1 MHHRPAIH
9 LLIPLLLAVALS
21 ACDRLSERWPRA
33 VGGPGDLVECGHD
46 ADSVSSP
53 VIDAIRDVPEFHDCQ
68 RFIVHEGSARLY
80 DSLHAIYAASYLDT
94 LTAMLGRPLTEPP
107 ESTSQGREPKTIRT
121 RTGTVV
127 ITDRL
132 VVDHRVATVAVILS
146 GGRYGALGMEP
157 GLNCLYIGRYIEGD
171 TLPEQWFARM
181 EPQGNVTSA
190 SCDKSSVREL
200 GRGKDLQVTAE
211 TVDGFTADAD
221 YPAVARWDWDD
232 VNHQQYIGIK
242 CGAAWCEIGDTSFV
256 ASPHLDVD
264 PRAPREVRRVRSIKG
279 WYDQQF
285 LAKEGRPGR
294 LVPSRILGTI
304 IAEPDVGSKTDADF
318 AADYVTV
325 ARVILESNDPADA
338 AALASYR
345 TKFNFRGKAPDDPE
359 AVLMIKSLPDTLWRA
374 RIHGPPSSPGPL
386 FRRVRYRPAPT
397 TFLDQGYRVPAV
409 ARWRWMLTDEGTW
422 TRCPEG
428 CCEMSSY

>member
-1 MHHRPAIH
+1 MHYRPAIR
-9 LLIPLLLAVALS
+9 LLIPLLLVGALS

-46 ADSVSSP
+46 ADHVSSP

-68 RFIVHEGSARLY
+68 RFIVHERSARRY

-94 LTAMLGRPLTEPP
+94 LTTVLGPLLIEPQ
-107 ESTSQGREPKTIRT
+107 ESVSQRREPKVI
-121 RTGTVV
+121 RTGTGTLV

-132 VVDHRVATVAVILS
+132 VVDHRAATVAVILS
-146 GGRYGALGMEP
+146 GGPYAALGIEP
-157 GLNCLYIGRYIEGD
+157 GLNCLYVGRYVEVASR
-171 TLPEQWFARM
+171 PEQWFARM

-190 SCDKSSVREL
+190 SCDKSSVREF
-200 GRGKDLQVTAE
+200 GRGKDLQVNAETAE
-211 TVDGFTADAD
+211 GFTQDTD

-232 VNHQQYIGIK
+232 VNHQQYIGLK
-242 CGAAWCEIGDTSFV
+242 CGAAWCEVGDTSFV
-256 ASPHLDVD
+256 PSPHLDVD
-264 PRAPREVRRVRSIKG
+264 RAARPQARRVRSIKG

-285 LAKEGRPGR
+285 LATADRAGR

-304 IAEPDVGSKTDADF
+304 IAEPDVGSKTADDF

-325 ARVILESNDPADA
+325 ARVILESSDPTDA
-338 AALASYR
+338 AALANYR
-345 TKFNFRGKAPDDPE
+345 RKFNFRGRADDDPE

-374 RIHGPPSSPGPL
+374 RIRGPPSAPAPL
-386 FRRVRYRPAPT
+386 YRRVRFRPVPT
-397 TFLDQGYRVPAV
+397 AFLTQGYRVPAV
-409 ARWRWMLTDEGTW
+409 ARWRWMVTDEGTW